1 MLLKL
6 PREGLTL
13 EALASPLKILFQPL
27 FACGL
32 FLISSWQ
39 SEKSNWWS
47 GSIHFANDH
56 GSQKWCAVLLGAGI
70 IYQTNKWLSRRY
82 LNAFTENSRW
92 DSTKELVVITG
103 GSSGIGA
110 AVTSRLANDGTK
122 VIILDIQP
130 PLEETGTYTLI
141 FPKLQETHVP
151 Q

>member
-13 EALASPLKILFQPL
+13 EALASPLKILFQPF

-32 FLISSWQ
+32 FLISSRQ

-47 GSIHFANDH
+47 GSINFANDH

-82 LNAFTENSRW
+82 LNAFTENSKW

-110 AVTSRLANDGTK
+110 VVTSRLANDGTK

-141 FPKLQETHVP
+141 CPKLQDTHVP